1 MHSTPAFRIPFSV
14 SRAPCTVFSYLCR
27 IYSLHMT
34 QSMTGYGRAE
44 VSLPNEKIL
53 IEIRSVNGKT
63 ADIGI
68 KNSYIP
74 RSKEAELRKILT
86 EKLQRGSIDIYISSE
101 AKKSLDK
108 PINKELFLAYYQ
120 EIQSLQELLPQPLPQ
135 TDLVS
140 TILRIPEV
148 MSSKAAEPDE
158 AQWMLLQE
166 GVLQAIASLIAFR
179 QTEGKRLVEDIL
191 ERVTIIE
198 NTLSSVEAEAPSR
211 IDSVKERLL
220 ARLEELGSNIQID
233 NNRFEQELIYYLEK
247 LDVTEEMV
255 RLRQHCHFFRDTI
268 AQEPYPGRKLSFIAQ
283 EMGREINTLGSKAN
297 QAHIQQQVVGMKDE
311 LEKIKEQCL
320 NIL

>member
-1 MHSTPAFRIPFSV
+1 
-14 SRAPCTVFSYLCR
+14 
-27 IYSLHMT
+27 MT

-74 RSKEAELRKILT
+74 RSKEAELRKMLT

-101 AKKSLDK
+101 AKKNLDR
-108 PINKELFLAYYQ
+108 PINKDLFIAYYQ
-120 EIQSLQELLPQPLPQ
+120 EIQALQALLPQSAPQ
-135 TDLVS
+135 TDLIS

-148 MSSKAAEPDE
+148 MASKAAEPDE
-158 AQWMLLQE
+158 SQWQLLQE
-166 GVLQAIASLIAFR
+166 GVLQAAESLIIFR
-179 QTEGKRLVEDIL
+179 QTEGKRLTEDIL
-191 ERVTIIE
+191 ERVSNIE
-198 NTLSSVEAEAPSR
+198 GTLSAVEAEAPSR
-211 IDSVKERLL
+211 IDSVKERLQSRL
-220 ARLEELGSNIQID
+220 AELGTSIQID

-255 RLRQHCHFFRDTI
+255 RLRQHCRFFRDTL

-297 QAHIQQQVVGMKDE
+297 HANIQQQVVGMKDE